1 MVLVELRF
9 GFLIIKSQLFYKM
22 FRPRNTKYLKNQKG
36 FLKTN
41 VSNRNSRNQAF
52 PLRGDF
58 CLASQE
64 TGYLI
69 DKHLEIAKKT
79 LKNFL
84 GKKGSIWV
92 NFFPSKPITSKP
104 VGVRIGKGK
113 GAVSAWIVPL
123 TAGSVVFELKNVLEV
138 KARQAL
144 GLLKKKLPLK
154 IRVVSRRFA
163 LK

>member
-1 MVLVELRF
+1 M
-9 GFLIIKSQLFYKM
+9 YK
-22 FRPRNTKYLKNQKG
+22 PRSTKYLKNQKG
-36 FLKTN
+36 FLKTY
-41 VSNRNSRNQAF
+41 VSNRNSRNQSS
-52 PLRGDF
+52 PIRGDF

-64 TGYLI
+64 TGYLM
-69 DKHLEIAKKT
+69 DKHLEIGKKT

-138 KARQAL
+138 KAKQAL
-144 GLLKKKLPLK
+144 SLLRKKLPIK
-154 IRVVSRRFA
+154 IRVVSKRIP